1 MSGYLVGAL
10 TGTAGGLA
18 GSAVSSVIQSIFVN
32 PRSIGGFTAD
42 VTIEERHED
51 TLVVTQHPVETG
63 STITDH
69 AYKQPAKVTIRCGWS
84 NASLKALL
92 GLAESLIDGSF
103 SFDADYVRTTYN
115 KFLELQNSRVLF
127 DVMTGKR
134 SYKNMLITRLNVV
147 TDNTSENSLMMT
159 CECQEIFLAT
169 TQTVEVNQTQNGGTK
184 SLQPAN
190 NYSTKTPT

>member
-1 MSGYLVGAL
+1 MSNFLTGAL

-18 GSAVSSVIQSIFVN
+18 GSAVTAVIQKIFVN

-51 TLVVTQHPVETG
+51 ALVVTQHPVEQG

-84 NASLKALL
+84 NASLNALL
-92 GLAESLIDGSF
+92 GLAGSLLDGSF
-103 SFDADYVRTTYN
+103 SLGADYVQTTYS
-115 KFLELQNSRVLF
+115 KFLDLQNSRVLF
-127 DVMTGKR
+127 DVATGKR
-134 SYKNMLITRLNVV
+134 KYKNMLITRLSVV
-147 TDNTSENSLMMT
+147 TDNTSENALMMT

-169 TQTVEVNQTQNGGTK
+169 TQTVEVKQTQNGGTK
-184 SLQPAN
+184 SLQPAPT
-190 NYSTKTPT
+190 YSPKAP

>member
-1 MSGYLVGAL
+1 MSNFLTGAL

-18 GSAVSSVIQSIFVN
+18 GSAITSVIQKIFVN

-51 TLVVTQHPVETG
+51 SLVVTQHPVEQG

-84 NASLKALL
+84 NASLNALL
-92 GLAESLIDGSF
+92 GLAESLLDGSF
-103 SFDADYVRTTYN
+103 SFGADYVQTTYS
-115 KFLELQNSRVLF
+115 KFLALQNSRVLF
-127 DVMTGKR
+127 DVSTGKR
-134 SYKNMLITRLNVV
+134 KYKNMLITRLSVV
-147 TDNTSENSLMMT
+147 TDNTSENALMMT

-184 SLQPAN
+184 SLQPAPKYN
-190 NYSTKTPT
+190 SATPS